1 MHMNESK
8 EAFLEDIY
16 CRYAHKLENICLQY
30 TSYRPEYRDIVD
42 DSIQKTF
49 ETATRQYK
57 ELQHSPYL
65 EGWLC
70 KTCMN
75 RLRTE
80 LQTYR
85 RRKKRQISF
94 EAIENFQLSS
104 DQLQQAVDDAI
115 NRINNRDLIQRIFSA
130 LNKREHDI
138 AFRYFIQGESVSE
151 IAQLNHVSIG
161 AVKAVIARF
170 RANARK
176 IANENF
182 YLFIIYSV
190 SFSTLMRL
198 KK

>member
-85 RRKKRQISF
+85 RRKNVRFLSRPLKTSSCLQTSF
-94 EAIENFQLSS
+94 
-104 DQLQQAVDDAI
+104 
-115 NRINNRDLIQRIFSA
+115 NRL
-130 LNKREHDI
+130 
-138 AFRYFIQGESVSE
+138 
-151 IAQLNHVSIG
+151 
-161 AVKAVIARF
+161 
-170 RANARK
+170 
-176 IANENF
+176 
-182 YLFIIYSV
+182 
-190 SFSTLMRL
+190 
-198 KK
+198 